1 MKPTKEKVVFK
12 QDQFVDFKGNTRNFC
27 FCAISTVMDFGNPEI
42 NMKRLD
48 IGISIQNEAD
58 VYNPSI
64 GKIIAEG
71 KARKKP
77 CGTIISS
84 NIGMINTKVVSALLE
99 QESEYFKENPG
110 KYIAGYN
117 NARDKHLKIK

>member
-1 MKPTKEKVVFK
+1 MIKEKVVFK
-12 QDQFVDFKGNTRNFC
+12 QDQFTDFKGNVRNFC
-27 FCAISTVMDFGNPEI
+27 LCAISDVLDLNNPEK
-42 NMKRLD
+42 NLKRLR

-71 KARKKP
+71 KARKKS
-77 CGTIISS
+77 CGIIISS
-84 NIGMINTKVVSALLE
+84 NIGMINTKVVNALLE